1 MQESES
7 RILDRQVTNIPTTK
21 EKFFLEY
28 LMTRKPVI
36 DSIIRKISNGQYLR
50 NKPPQLYEMPMRVL
64 AKLLYYND
72 QYRDLPDADRWRK
85 VFDYDTKLLIMEKL
99 NISEDNL
106 NSYFSQLRKIRILDG
121 KTIND
126 FFVIYPKGNEFEI
139 TFKFR
144 IDEKS
149 NG

>member
-1 MQESES
+1 MQESKS
-7 RILDRQVTNIPTTK
+7 RIIDKQVTNIPTTK

-28 LMTRKPVI
+28 LMARKPII
-36 DSIIRKISNGQYLR
+36 DSIIRKINDGRYLR
-50 NKPPQLYEMPMRVL
+50 NKPPQLYDMPMRVL
-64 AKLLYYND
+64 AELLYYNNLYKDMPD
-72 QYRDLPDADRWRK
+72 QDRWRK

-99 NISEDNL
+99 GISEDNL

-144 IDEKS
+144 INEESD
-149 NG
+149 G